1 MDDVGGDALI
11 APHEQVFFP
20 RADEGIGPYG
30 IVPTSLPYSRL
41 FSFFPLPPRFI
52 HRASR
57 FCIKWNSRMLQACGH
72 GRLSSC

>member
-52 HRASR
+52 HRE
-57 FCIKWNSRMLQACGH
+57 I
-72 GRLSSC
+72 GRAHV